1 MNERRE
7 IKQIEVKNEIGELEY
22 TIIPNYRVHENF
34 MTESEIKFYKFLIRA
49 VLEIK
54 EKYNINLTIFSQVA
68 LNRIIDVNNER
79 RKSELFEK
87 ISRKSIDFVL
97 YSENEEKIK
106 CCIELDDETHKTEE
120 RSKRDELLD
129 KIFKDNIKLLHIE
142 RDSYYDMKKIID
154 LIIN

>member
-22 TIIPNYRVHENF
+22 TIIPNYRVHEKF

-79 RKSELFEK
+79 KKSELFEK

-97 YSENEEKIK
+97 YSETEEKIK